1 MQAGTNKQREVEIGR
16 ERERDANTWTQAQ
29 TQAQTQAHTH
39 VESWAGRKLWG
50 AAQQGEE
57 TCECTAVGGGLHTKQ
72 KARSRRASQRDSTKK
87 LDGVALQEF
96 EDAMAL
102 CNLRRRTRQD
112 KQRQSGEQEGE
123 EEVEDKKRKAYHQ
136 HEKQHHQ

>member
-57 TCECTAVGGGLHTKQ
+57 TCECTAVSEGLHTKQ
-72 KARSRRASQRDSTKK
+72 KASSRRASQRAAPRSLT
-87 LDGVALQEF
+87 G
-96 EDAMAL
+96 
-102 CNLRRRTRQD
+102 
-112 KQRQSGEQEGE
+112 
-123 EEVEDKKRKAYHQ
+123 
-136 HEKQHHQ
+136 